1 MAIEKFYLTAAGEM
15 LLAKA
20 QVGQNLNFSKMQVGQ
35 GDLPEGTDI
44 TGLSALID
52 PIKTIPIIGKEVS
65 NKTARVKGYFNNQEI
80 SAPFYWKEVG
90 LFADDPDLEEA
101 VLYGYGYATANADRI
116 PTYSVSPTEFTF
128 VLVTKVGNA
137 THVTATIDESLIFVP
152 ASRKI
157 NGKSLVA
164 DITLTAA
171 DLNIPQADDSH
182 YGLVK
187 LSEDFKFDA
196 DGALVVN
203 KSKVGGGGSTVPTEL
218 VDNDATAA
226 MELPIKFNAA
236 GEVVFTDDGTGTG
249 IISLQSVGGKL
260 EFVAQDI
267 L

>member
-20 QVGQNLNFSKMQVGQ
+20 QIGQNLNFSKMQVGQ
-35 GDLPEGTDI
+35 GNLPEGTDI

-65 NKTARVKGYFNNQEI
+65 NKTARVKGYFNNQGI
-80 SAPFYWKEVG
+80 SAPFYWKEIG
-90 LFADDPDLEEA
+90 LFADDPDLGEA
-101 VLYGYGYATANADRI
+101 VLYGYGYATASADRI
-116 PTYSVSPTEFTF
+116 PAYSVSPTEFTF
-128 VLVTKVGNA
+128 VMISMIGNA
-137 THVTATIDESLIFVP
+137 SNITATIDESLIFVP

-157 NGKSLVA
+157 NGKSLAA

-171 DLNIPQADDSH
+171 DLNIPQADDSR

-187 LSEDFKFDA
+187 LSEDFKLDV
-196 DGALVVN
+196 DGALVIN
-203 KSKVGGGGSTVPTEL
+203 KSKIGGGGSTVPIEL
-218 VDNDATAA
+218 VGNDATAA
-226 MELPIKFNAA
+226 MDLPIKFNEA
-236 GEVVFTDDGTGTG
+236 GEVIFTDDGTGTG
-249 IISLQSVGGKL
+249 IISLQGIGGKL